1 MFDDNFF
8 ADFFGNMMKTS
19 ETFKND
25 LDDYWQRGK
34 VSEYYEVLYECKKQY
49 RVLRNSD
56 GIHKLE
62 KR

>member
-1 MFDDNFF
+1 MFDDKFF
-8 ADFFGNMMKTS
+8 ADFFGGMMKTS

>member
-8 ADFFGNMMKTS
+8 ADFFCNTMKTS

-34 VSEYYEVLYECKKQY
+34 VQEYYEVLYECKKQY

-56 GIHKLE
+56 GKHKLE

>member
-8 ADFFGNMMKTS
+8 ADFFSNMTKTS
-19 ETFKND
+19 DTFKED

>member
-8 ADFFGNMMKTS
+8 ADFFSNMIKTS
-19 ETFKND
+19 DAFKKD

-49 RVLRNSD
+49 KVLRNSD